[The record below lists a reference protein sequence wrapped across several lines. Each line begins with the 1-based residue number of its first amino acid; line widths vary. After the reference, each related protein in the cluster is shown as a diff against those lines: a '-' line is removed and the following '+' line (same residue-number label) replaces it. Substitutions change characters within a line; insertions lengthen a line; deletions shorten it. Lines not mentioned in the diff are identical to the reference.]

1 MAQTQVDDG
10 SNPDAVDLAQT
21 IEIQQ
26 MRDLLAAY
34 YPIIQVGAG
43 QIRHPPATL

>member
-1 MAQTQVDDG
+1 MIIHHKGAVEMAQTQVDDG

-34 YPIIQVGAG
+34 
-43 QIRHPPATL
+43 